1 MLVGGDR
8 GVNRCPPM
16 LEGGKNRFWTKAK
29 HGSTALLAESNEI
42 RSEPGAKHGRTTLL
56 AGSDERIRSEPG
68 AKHGRT
74 TLMAKSDERI
84 PGEEFRS

>member
-1 MLVGGDR
+1 MAGSD
-8 GVNRCPPM
+8 
-16 LEGGKNRFWTKAK
+16 EIRFGPKAK
-29 HGSTALLAESNEI
+29 H
-42 RSEPGAKHGRTTLL
+42 RRTTLL

-74 TLMAKSDERI
+74 TLMAESDERI